1 MTCQLIHGSI
11 AKGCLIR
18 ISGNHIHGN
27 FLWEVNRP
35 NDSIS
40 TASNTIGP
48 IPPGTYEVSLFDFMK
63 NGCHNDYLEVFKASL
78 TVKALSSTTL
88 TVISMFIDAFL
99 IFSINIPFYFHM
111 YVKKNSA
118 HTSMNSGGIYPSNE
132 PCRSKK
138 GKKI

>member
-1 MTCQLIHGSI
+1 MTCHLIHGSF

-35 NDSIS
+35 NDSVSI
-40 TASNTIGP
+40 ASNTIGP
-48 IPPGTYEVSLFDFMK
+48 IPPGTYEVSLFDLMK

-88 TVISMFIDAFL
+88 SVISMFIDAFL

-111 YVKKNSA
+111 YVKK
-118 HTSMNSGGIYPSNE
+118 IQL
-132 PCRSKK
+132 
-138 GKKI
+138 ILQ